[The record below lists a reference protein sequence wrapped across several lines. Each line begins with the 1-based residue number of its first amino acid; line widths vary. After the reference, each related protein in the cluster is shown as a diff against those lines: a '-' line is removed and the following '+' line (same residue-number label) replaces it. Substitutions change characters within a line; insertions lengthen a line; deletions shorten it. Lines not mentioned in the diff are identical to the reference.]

1 MSDIDL
7 PGLTEFAF
15 DRLLRPLAASGGGGA
30 RISVMPAEAGRGG
43 LLVVSL
49 AGEGEGEVAACLD
62 GLVSISASAQIR
74 RLTPRSR
81 GARVEGGLSRLVGVR
96 GEGCAVISPQGHVF
110 EVFRLRR
117 DLCYLRESMVWALE
131 GGLEVDVG
139 LLPGSRQ
146 AGLDGVPML
155 RLAGDGS
162 VAVRTPGAV
171 IAVPV
176 RPESPQRVAG
186 DAIVGWIGG
195 IGGVT
200 ALAEPAEGLVR
211 CEGEGTVLVAVGPW
225 RAPGGGAA

>member
-1 MSDIDL
+1 MSDVDL

-15 DRLLRPLAASGGGGA
+15 ERLLRPLVGSGGGEA
-30 RISVMPAEAGRGG
+30 RISVTPAEVSDGGGG

-49 AGEGEGEVAACLD
+49 AGEGEVAACLD

-74 RLTPRSR
+74 RLSPRSR
-81 GARVEGGLSRLVGVR
+81 GARVEGGLSRLVGVC
-96 GEGCAVISPQGHVF
+96 GEGCAVISPRGQTF

-117 DLCYLRESMVWALE
+117 DLCYLRESMVWALA

-146 AGLDGVPML
+146 AGLEGVSML
-155 RLAGDGS
+155 RLAGDGTA
-162 VAVRTPGAV
+162 AVRTPGAV

-186 DAIVGWIGG
+186 DALVGWIGG

-200 ALAEPAEGLVR
+200 AVAEPAEGLVR

-225 RAPGGGAA
+225 RPPGGGAA